1 MITFDEQVDF
11 FRIIGKELKLRV
23 VCYVIGGSAMMFYG
37 AKVNTKD
44 VDLVFLEESE
54 LESVKKALYN
64 MGFDEKQ
71 SVVKIFRRY
80 EKARNTPVMMIG
92 RENRFDLFLREII
105 TMKMSENIVERA
117 KQVHEFDNFIVKVI
131 APEYIFLLKSATE
144 REKDRADALSL
155 IQRFKLDWKIIVE
168 ESMHQTKLGQ
178 HLFPVYLF
186 DFLYELKEDLKA
198 EIPAQVLKDVRKMA
212 KGLLEEKLS
221 FRKRNLQE
229 RKNKREENQGK
240 KKEKKIR
247 EKKKG
252 KVH

>member
-11 FRIIGKELKLRV
+11 FRIIGKELKQRV

-131 APEYIFLLKSATE
+131 APEDIFLLKSATE

-186 DFLYELKEDLKA
+186 DFLYELKEDL
-198 EIPAQVLKDVRKMA
+198 
-212 KGLLEEKLS
+212 LEEKLS